1 MDYTAIFV
9 LGIIGALAAVIL
21 FVAAQKFKVV
31 EDPRIDE
38 VEATLPGANC
48 GGCGYPGCRGFAS
61 ACVSASSLD
70 GMLCPV
76 GGNATMAKIAG
87 VLGMEAVVAEPK
99 VAVVRCNG
107 SCLNRPKVNTFDG
120 AKSCAIAASLYG
132 GETGCAFG
140 CLGFGDCVNVCNFG
154 AIFINLETGLPEVD
168 EEKCTSCGACVK
180 ACPKLIIELR
190 KKGPKGRRVFVSCV
204 NKDKGAVARK
214 ACSVAC
220 IGCGKCAKEC
230 QFEAIKIENNVAY
243 IDYEKCRLCR
253 KCVEACPTGAIH
265 EIGFPARKPKTEEPK
280 ESSVE
285 KKITLTKE

>member
-154 AIFINLETGLPEVD
+154 AIFINPETGLPEVD

-180 ACPKLIIELR
+180 ACPNLIIE
-190 KKGPKGRRVFVSCV
+190 
-204 NKDKGAVARK
+204 
-214 ACSVAC
+214 
-220 IGCGKCAKEC
+220 
-230 QFEAIKIENNVAY
+230 
-243 IDYEKCRLCR
+243 
-253 KCVEACPTGAIH
+253 
-265 EIGFPARKPKTEEPK
+265 
-280 ESSVE
+280 
-285 KKITLTKE
+285 